1 METTFLVFTI
11 LFANSIETWHE
22 QTAFAAVCH
31 GQALLLAQRAAE
43 KGWSIRYSCSKA
55 AVMTRG
61 LKTPW
66 RARTRF
72 FGAQKFR

>member
-1 METTFLVFTI
+1 MSSLVRQNFDLPLRRAGSVLTI

-22 QTAFAAVCH
+22 RTAFAAVCH

-55 AVMTRG
+55 AVMNRG
-61 LKTPW
+61 RKTP
-66 RARTRF
+66 
-72 FGAQKFR
+72 